1 VTQGEI
7 ILIEIIQAIILGVV
21 QGLTEFLPVSSSGH
35 LVLVPWYLGW
45 SDAGFLFD
53 TLLHWGTLVALFVV
67 FWRDYLNL
75 IAGWFRTIGQR
86 SLADPDGRLAWLI
99 ILGTIPAVITGLLLK
114 DFIESLFT
122 SARAVGFFMLVTS
135 ALLALSEQML
145 KRWQQQR
152 TITQIRWLDAL
163 IIGCFQAI
171 ALAPGISRSGST
183 MAAGLMRGIQRADAA
198 RFSFLLGTPA
208 FLGAPLLQLADI
220 VTGDVT
226 IESIAW
232 LPMLAGFVAAAI
244 TGVLAI
250 RWLLGYLRNHSFY
263 VFSIYTLV
271 VGLITIAVSFVR

>member
-1 VTQGEI
+1 MT
-7 ILIEIIQAIILGVV
+7 EIIQAIILGIV
-21 QGLTEFLPVSSSGH
+21 QGLTEFLPISSSAH

-53 TLLHWGTLVALFVV
+53 TILHWGTLVALFVV
-67 FWRDYLNL
+67 FWRDYLKL

-99 ILGTIPAVITGLLLK
+99 ILSTIPAVLTGLLFK

-135 ALLALSEQML
+135 GLLALSEQIL

-152 TITQIRWLDAL
+152 TIFQIRWLDAL
-163 IIGCFQAI
+163 FIGCFQAI

-183 MAAGLMRGIQRADAA
+183 MAAGLMRGIQRTDAA

-208 FLGAPLLQLADI
+208 FIGAPLLQMADI
-220 VTGDVT
+220 VQGDVP
-226 IESIAW
+226 IETIAW
-232 LPMLAGFVAAAI
+232 LPMLVGFLAAAI
-244 TGVLAI
+244 TGIIAI
-250 RWLLGYLRNHSFY
+250 RWLLRYLRTHSFY

-271 VGLITIAVSFVR
+271 VGLITIVVSYVR

>member
-1 VTQGEI
+1 
-7 ILIEIIQAIILGVV
+7 V
-21 QGLTEFLPVSSSGH
+21 QGVTEFLPISSSAH

-53 TLLHWGTLVALFVV
+53 TILHWGTLVALFFV
-67 FWRDYLNL
+67 FWRDYLKL

-99 ILGTIPAVITGLLLK
+99 ILGTIPAVLTGLLLK

-135 ALLALSEQML
+135 GLLALSEQML

-152 TITQIRWLDAL
+152 TIFQIRWLDAL
-163 IIGCFQAI
+163 FIGCFQAI

-183 MAAGLMRGIQRADAA
+183 MAAGLMRGIQRTDAA

-208 FLGAPLLQLADI
+208 FIGAPLLQMADI
-220 VTGDVT
+220 VQGDVP
-226 IESIAW
+226 IETIAW
-232 LPMLAGFVAAAI
+232 LPMLAGFLAAAL
-244 TGVLAI
+244 TGIFVI
-250 RWLLGYLRNHSFY
+250 RWLLRYLRSHSFY
-263 VFSIYTLV
+263 VFSIYCLV
-271 VGLITIAVSFVR
+271 VGLITIGVSYFR